1 MAAEVSLAPNLLSLY
16 GCQGLYWLRIAK
28 TPSPVTEIRRI
39 RSTSGQHSSW
49 HLYLP
54 NRPGYLLVKRVSQA
68 TASLSAQPPGC
79 SARVTGITG
88 LDKLICPTAP
98 DICSRNVAFKSQ
110 LPGYLFAKW
119 RPKVTT
125 TRMVCSFYL
134 KYRSIVFST
143 VSVSS
148 GFAFVS

>member
-1 MAAEVSLAPNLLSLY
+1 MAVEVFLAPNLLSLY
-16 GCQGLYWLRIAK
+16 GFQALYCIHIAK
-28 TPSPVTEIRRI
+28 APAPGTEIPSNSQHI
-39 RSTSGQHSSW
+39 RAAQ
-49 HLYLP
+49 LM
-54 NRPGYLLVKRVSQA
+54 
-68 TASLSAQPPGC
+68 ASLSAQPPGC
-79 SARVTGITG
+79 SDRVTGITG
-88 LDKLICPTAP
+88 LDKPICPTAP

-110 LPGYLFAKW
+110 LPGYLLAKW